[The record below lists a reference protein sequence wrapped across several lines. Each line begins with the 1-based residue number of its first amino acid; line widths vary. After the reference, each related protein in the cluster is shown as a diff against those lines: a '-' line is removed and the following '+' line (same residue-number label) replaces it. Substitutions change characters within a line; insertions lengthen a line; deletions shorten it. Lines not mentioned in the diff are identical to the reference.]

1 MIISLAGL
9 HGTGK
14 STIARRLAET
24 LGFEY
29 YSTGMA
35 FRELAK
41 ECNLSLEEFSKT
53 AEGDETIDHQIDY
66 KIVDLAKTKG
76 NFVFEGQLPTYMIE
90 EWRDFAILL
99 TCQEEIRIRRMMERD
114 GRDFDAQKQET
125 LVREQSEHQR
135 FIDIYNI
142 DIKDPARILNTFN
155 LIIDTTYLDVETIFN
170 MCLTAV
176 QNWRAKKNGN

>member
-24 LGFEY
+24 LGYAY

-41 ECNLSLEEFSKT
+41 ERNLSLEEFSKT
-53 AEGDETIDHQIDY
+53 AEQDDTIDHQIDY

-76 NFVFEGQLPTYMIE
+76 NYVFEGQLPTYMIE
-90 EWRDFAILL
+90 KWRDYAILL
-99 TCQEEIRIRRMMERD
+99 TCQEEVRIRRMMERD
-114 GRDFDAQKQET
+114 GRNFEAQKQET
-125 LVREQSEHQR
+125 LVRERSEQQR
-135 FIDIYNI
+135 FIDLYQI
-142 DIKDPARILNTFN
+142 DIMDPARILNTFN
-155 LIIDTTYLDVETIFN
+155 LIIDTTNLDVETIFN
-170 MCLTAV
+170 LCLSAV
-176 QNWRAKKNGN
+176 QNLQG